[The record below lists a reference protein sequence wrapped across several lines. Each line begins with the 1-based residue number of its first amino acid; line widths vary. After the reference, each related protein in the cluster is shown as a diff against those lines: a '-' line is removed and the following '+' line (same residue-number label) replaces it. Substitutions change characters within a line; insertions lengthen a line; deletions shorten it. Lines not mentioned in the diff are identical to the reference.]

1 MKVLP
6 RCAQDAG
13 CVASE
18 AEGDSVT
25 ALPMGRIASFYYLKY
40 TTMAFLRQHLGP
52 GMDLK
57 VPSHRPCIKVPQTS
71 DPICGREVEHAVLRT
86 P

>member
-1 MKVLP
+1 ML

-13 CVASE
+13 CVAIE
-18 AEGDSVT
+18 AEGDSVM

-57 VPSHRPCIKVPQTS
+57 VPSSNIAYLVVVNS
-71 DPICGREVEHAVLRT
+71 SALS
-86 P
+86 

>member
-1 MKVLP
+1 M
-6 RCAQDAG
+6 
-13 CVASE
+13 ASE

-57 VPSHRPCIKVPQTS
+57 VPMIRLCVVSITRQSPLMMRMEGVGAGELMTTVSQTK
-71 DPICGREVEHAVLRT
+71 RAWL
-86 P
+86 